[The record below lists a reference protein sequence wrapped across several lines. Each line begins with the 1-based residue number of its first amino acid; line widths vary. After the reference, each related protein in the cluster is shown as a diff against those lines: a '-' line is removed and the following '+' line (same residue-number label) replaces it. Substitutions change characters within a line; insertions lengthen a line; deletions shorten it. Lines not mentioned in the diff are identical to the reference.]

1 MKRVSIKNV
10 PFDWLKFGQ
19 ALRRI
24 EKRQKKNRLYGNT
37 SGRKE
42 IIPHT

>member
-1 MKRVSIKNV
+1 MKGVSIKNV
-10 PFDWLKFGQ
+10 PFDWQKFGQ
-19 ALRRI
+19 TLRKI

-42 IIPHT
+42 IISHT